1 MIVNEKDKFV
11 IDYYPKNSNIADEIQ
26 EPDKICENILNNFN
40 DHPKELNNVYDLNRW
55 DEYKDNILSQ
65 LVLFYNFDFKRIADV
80 FDKLC
85 NIKRQTDLDGE
96 EIPVYTEKILRY
108 HWSFIHARRFF
119 GKKTGEEF
127 YILNRDEK
135 SMKLNEDKIEPKE
148 IEKEKEKEKSPKDI
162 TTDKN
167 LVNTINVNSLN
178 KEKDLN
184 SYFDKLLNQEMDKER
199 TKLFEME
206 LKEKESKN
214 NSFPINI
221 SKNDDG
227 EKNVNDII
235 NNIKQ
240 KEKNKKEE
248 IEKHKMEKEK
258 EEEKEMEY

>member
-11 IDYYPKNSNIADEIQ
+11 IDYYPVNSNLADEIQ
-26 EPDKICENILNNFN
+26 NPDKICENILNNFN
-40 DHPKELNNVYDLNRW
+40 EHPKELNNLYDLNRW

-65 LVLFYNFDFKRIADV
+65 LVLFYNFDFKKIADV

-85 NIKRQTDLDGE
+85 NIKRDTDLNGE

-119 GKKTGEEF
+119 GKNTGEEF

-135 SMKLNEDKIEPKE
+135 SMKLNEDKIEQK
-148 IEKEKEKEKSPKDI
+148 EKEKEKEDSPKDI

-206 LKEKESKN
+206 LKEKAPKN
-214 NSFPINI
+214 DSFPINI
-221 SKNDDG
+221 SKNDG
-227 EKNVNDII
+227 EKKVNDII

-240 KEKNKKEE
+240 KEKNIKEE
-248 IEKHKMEKEK
+248 IERQKIEKQK

>member
-11 IDYYPKNSNIADEIQ
+11 IDYYPVNSNLADEIQ
-26 EPDKICENILNNFN
+26 NPDKICENILNNFN
-40 DHPKELNNVYDLNRW
+40 EHPKELNNLYDLNRW

-65 LVLFYNFDFKRIADV
+65 LVLFYNFDFKKIADV

-85 NIKRQTDLDGE
+85 NIKRDTDLNGE

-119 GKKTGEEF
+119 GKNTGEEF

-135 SMKLNEDKIEPKE
+135 SMKLNEDKIEQK
-148 IEKEKEKEKSPKDI
+148 EKEKEKEDSPKDI

-206 LKEKESKN
+206 LKEKATKN
-214 NSFPINI
+214 DSFPIKL
-221 SKNDDG
+221 SKNDG

-248 IEKHKMEKEK
+248 IERQKIEKQK

>member
-11 IDYYPKNSNIADEIQ
+11 IDYYPVNSNLADEIQ
-26 EPDKICENILNNFN
+26 NPDKICENILNNFN
-40 DHPKELNNVYDLNRW
+40 EHPKELNNLYDLNRW

-65 LVLFYNFDFKRIADV
+65 LVLFYNFDFKKIADV

-85 NIKRQTDLDGE
+85 NIKRDTDLNGE

-119 GKKTGEEF
+119 GKNTGEEF

-135 SMKLNEDKIEPKE
+135 SMKLNEDKIEQK
-148 IEKEKEKEKSPKDI
+148 EKEKEKEDSPKDI

-206 LKEKESKN
+206 LKEKNKN
-214 NSFPINI
+214 
-221 SKNDDG
+221 
-227 EKNVNDII
+227 
-235 NNIKQ
+235 
-240 KEKNKKEE
+240 EE
-248 IEKHKMEKEK
+248 IERQKIEKQK

>member
-11 IDYYPKNSNIADEIQ
+11 IDYYPVNSNLADEIQ
-26 EPDKICENILNNFN
+26 NPDKICENILNNFN
-40 DHPKELNNVYDLNRW
+40 EHPKELNNLYDLNRW

-65 LVLFYNFDFKRIADV
+65 LVLFYNFDFKKIADV

-85 NIKRQTDLDGE
+85 NIKRDTDLNGE

-119 GKKTGEEF
+119 GKNTGEEF

-135 SMKLNEDKIEPKE
+135 SMKLNEDKIEQK
-148 IEKEKEKEKSPKDI
+148 EKEKEKEDSPKDI

-206 LKEKESKN
+206 LKEKATKN
-214 NSFPINI
+214 DSFPIKL
-221 SKNDDG
+221 SKNDG

-240 KEKNKKEE
+240 KEKYKNEE
-248 IEKHKMEKEK
+248 IERQKIEKQK

>member
-11 IDYYPKNSNIADEIQ
+11 IDYYPKNSNLADEVQ
-26 EPDKICENILNNFN
+26 NPDKICENILNNFD
-40 DHPKELNNVYDLNRW
+40 DHPKELNNLYDLNRW

-65 LVLFYNFDFKRIADV
+65 LVLFYNFDFKKIADV

-85 NIKRQTDLDGE
+85 NIKRETDLDGG

-135 SMKLNEDKIEPKE
+135 SMKLNEDKFEQKE
-148 IEKEKEKEKSPKDI
+148 SEKEKENFPKDI

-206 LKEKESKN
+206 LKEKAPKN
-214 NSFPINI
+214 DSFPINI
-221 SKNDDG
+221 SKNDG

-248 IEKHKMEKEK
+248 IERQKIEKQK

>member
-11 IDYYPKNSNIADEIQ
+11 IDYYPMNSNIADEIQ
-26 EPDKICENILNNFN
+26 NPDKICENILNNFN
-40 DHPKELNNVYDLNRW
+40 EHPKELNNLYDLNRW

-65 LVLFYNFDFKRIADV
+65 LVLFYNFDFKKIADV

-85 NIKRQTDLDGE
+85 NIKRETDLDGG

-135 SMKLNEDKIEPKE
+135 CMKLNEDKFEQKE
-148 IEKEKEKEKSPKDI
+148 SEKEKEKENFPKDI

-206 LKEKESKN
+206 LKEKAPKN
-214 NSFPINI
+214 DSFPINI
-221 SKNDDG
+221 SKNDG
-227 EKNVNDII
+227 EKKVNDII

-240 KEKNKKEE
+240 KEKYKKEE
-248 IEKHKMEKEK
+248 IERQKIEKQK